1 MPDWFLSNLSPFQ
14 VLVSSGT
21 IVAFLNGAYTLW
33 TVLAKAKLK
42 IFLTDSI
49 GIVIPS
55 RNVAEKFHVGCN
67 FINPSAKVGAL
78 HHLEVTVLD
87 PEKRKRRFEWNLF
100 FEYTPGGAQV
110 RKTTDPF
117 PIAVVPRSS
126 VIQFIEFKIADGEK
140 VDYWPQGR
148 YEFNILGW
156 VNRRNRKSSPSIT
169 VTFHIEIDHMLSMS
183 LQGTQQNDNVV
194 LRIPTLEWRIQ

>member
-1 MPDWFLSNLSPFQ
+1 MEDWFFGDLSPFQ
-14 VLVSSGT
+14 VIVSSGT

-33 TVLAKAKLK
+33 TVLARAKLK

-49 GIVIPS
+49 GIVIPP
-55 RNVAEKFHVGCN
+55 RHVAEKFHVGCN

-78 HHLEVTVLD
+78 HHLEATVLD
-87 PEKRKRRFEWNLF
+87 PENRKRRFEWNLF
-100 FEYTPGGAQV
+100 FEYTPGGVQV

-117 PIAVVPRSS
+117 PIAVVSRSS
-126 VIQFIEFKIADGEK
+126 VLQFIEFKIAEGEK
-140 VDYWPQGR
+140 IDYWPQGR

-169 VTFHIEIDHMLSMS
+169 ATFHIEIDHVLSMS
-183 LQGTQQNDNVV
+183 LQGTEQNDNVV
-194 LRIPTLEWRIQ
+194 LRVPTLEWKVQ

>member
-1 MPDWFLSNLSPFQ
+1 MPDWFLSDLSPFQ

-49 GIVIPS
+49 GIVIPP

-78 HHLEVTVLD
+78 HHLEACFLY
-87 PEKRKRRFEWNLF
+87 P
-100 FEYTPGGAQV
+100 
-110 RKTTDPF
+110 
-117 PIAVVPRSS
+117 
-126 VIQFIEFKIADGEK
+126 
-140 VDYWPQGR
+140 
-148 YEFNILGW
+148 
-156 VNRRNRKSSPSIT
+156 
-169 VTFHIEIDHMLSMS
+169 
-183 LQGTQQNDNVV
+183 
-194 LRIPTLEWRIQ
+194 

>member
-1 MPDWFLSNLSPFQ
+1 MRDWFFGDLSPFQ
-14 VLVSSGT
+14 VIVSAGT

-33 TVLAKAKLK
+33 TILARAKLK

-49 GIVIPS
+49 GIVIPP
-55 RNVAEKFHVGCN
+55 RHPAEKFHVGCN
-67 FINPSAKVGAL
+67 FINPSAKVGAV
-78 HHLEVTVLD
+78 HHLEATVLD

-100 FEYTPGGAQV
+100 FEYASGGAQL

-126 VIQFIEFKIADGEK
+126 VLQFIEFKIAEGEK
-140 VDYWPQGR
+140 IDYWPQGR

-156 VNRRNRKSSPSIT
+156 ANRRDRKSSANVT
-169 VTFHIEIDHMLSMS
+169 ATFHVEIGHMLSMS
-183 LQGTQQNDNVV
+183 LLGTEQNANVV
-194 LRIPTLEWRIQ
+194 VRVPTLEWRVQ